1 MMHLLMEGIEHAVLD
16 SVKILPFLFLTYLI
30 MEYVEHSMGER
41 SKDVIRKSGKWG
53 PILGSLCG
61 AFPQCGFSA
70 AASNLY
76 AGKIITMGTLI
87 AIYLSTSDE
96 MLPIMV
102 SEQVP
107 VVAIVKIL
115 GIKVLIGILAGLV
128 IDFIWGRNIKM
139 RAYPEKPLAEE
150 KFQIV
155 ELCENEK
162 CKCSDGILKS
172 TLKHTLRVFLFIFL
186 VTLALNIALHLVGEE
201 KLADFIL
208 NQPVIGVILA
218 ALIGLVPNCAA
229 SVTITTLYIEGL
241 MSFGAM
247 MSGLLVGAGVGV
259 LILCRVNKD
268 WKDNLKIIGLLYGS
282 GVLAGLL
289 LEILGIAVVW

>member
-1 MMHLLMEGIEHAVLD
+1 MMHLLMEGMEHAVLD
-16 SVKILPFLFLTYLI
+16 SVKILPFLFLTYLV
-30 MEYVEHSMGER
+30 MEYVEHNMGER

-53 PILGSLCG
+53 PVLGSLCG

-96 MLPIMV
+96 MLPILI

-107 VVAIVKIL
+107 VVVIIKIL
-115 GIKVLIGILAGLV
+115 GIKVLIGMVAGFI
-128 IDFIWGRNIKM
+128 IDFFFGRNIKM
-139 RAYPEKPLAEE
+139 RPFPEKPLAEE

-155 ELCENEK
+155 EMCENEK

-172 TLKHTLRVFLFIFL
+172 TLKHTIRVFLFIFL
-186 VTLALNIALHLVGEE
+186 VTLALNIALHMVGED

-208 NQPVIGVILA
+208 NKPVVGVILSA
-218 ALIGLVPNCAA
+218 FIGLIPNCAA

-259 LILCRVNKD
+259 LVLCRVNKD
-268 WKDNLKIIGLLYGS
+268 MKDNLKIIGLLYS
-282 GVLAGLL
+282 CGVLAGLL
-289 LEILGIAVVW
+289 LEVFHIAVIW